1 MVALL
6 DVISEYI
13 QTYNWGYLYNCAY
26 IVLTRLVR
34 EFYTHLE
41 LMQDEDS
48 SIVFQSTVEGH
59 VILVN
64 PQVINQIIGVPML
77 QISASSFNEVLVASS
92 LEDLREFF
100 HAIPQGQERAT
111 NIKSVHFLPHTTCS
125 QRLSNTIS
133 GLLSGGVI

>member
-1 MVALL
+1 
-6 DVISEYI
+6 
-13 QTYNWGYLYNCAY
+13 
-26 IVLTRLVR
+26 
-34 EFYTHLE
+34 
-41 LMQDEDS
+41 MQDEDS

-100 HAIPQGQERAT
+100 HVIPQGQERAT
-111 NIKSVHFLPHTTCS
+111 NIKSVLFLPHTTCS

-133 GLLSGGVI
+133 GLLLGGVI

>member
-13 QTYNWGYLYNCAY
+13 QTYNWGYLYNYAY

-111 NIKSVHFLPHTTCS
+111 NIKSVLFLPHTTCS